1 VFLLGKIITG
11 GMRMRVVFLVSSG
24 RDLVVSPRAGE
35 KYSTILGFLGFPLF
49 TSPSVLSDRFY

>member
-1 VFLLGKIITG
+1 
-11 GMRMRVVFLVSSG
+11 MRVVFLVSSG

-49 TSPSVLSDRFY
+49 TSPSVLSDRLY